1 MIAVKPSPVQPKFSF
16 SKYDGITIGGQPF
29 RYFETRENGHM
40 FVKVTGEGVPQV
52 MTNAEI
58 SRFLTVGN
66 FECIPNEHQPE
77 HLRARAL
84 PDGDLL
90 SLRDTKAQK

>member
-40 FVKVTGEGVPQV
+40 FVKVTGEGVPQ
-52 MTNAEI
+52 
-58 SRFLTVGN
+58 
-66 FECIPNEHQPE
+66 E
-77 HLRARAL
+77 HLDRMELFDTVMAQDQANYNAAA
-84 PDGDLL
+84 DLIL
-90 SLRDTKAQK
+90 ASFPPP